1 MNELFLNVF
10 GFLAIISLT
19 LFGIIIVQSILSF
32 LKAKKDMRNFLKF
45 YYQISFVTLIV
56 VFLPG
61 SFVAFDTNFYS
72 QLPDGYF
79 VKSYYEF
86 SYALYH
92 GIFKSQILTLL
103 FGLFLASLLFF
114 AIKDPSKKIN
124 ERQKSEAYDNEKAE
138 FLAKKKINFI
148 VSTLPTFLWLFAIY
162 GMYVISPLIHSE
174 LDKSRVEKETG
185 HEPAVIINSI
195 SIKDLNNIVDNFAK
209 KNGAKAIIFRPGV
222 KIIIDEE

>member
-1 MNELFLNVF
+1 MNELFLSIF

-19 LFGIIIVQSILSF
+19 LFGIIIVLSILNF

-61 SFVAFDTNFYS
+61 SFVAFATNFYN

-92 GIFKSQILTLL
+92 GILKSKILTILML
-103 FGLFLASLLFF
+103 IFLASLLFF
-114 AIKDPSKKIN
+114 TIKEPSKEI
-124 ERQKSEAYDNEKAE
+124 ED
-138 FLAKKKINFI
+138 
-148 VSTLPTFLWLFAIY
+148 
-162 GMYVISPLIHSE
+162 
-174 LDKSRVEKETG
+174 
-185 HEPAVIINSI
+185 
-195 SIKDLNNIVDNFAK
+195 IKWVL
-209 KNGAKAIIFRPGV
+209 
-222 KIIIDEE
+222 

>member
-10 GFLAIISLT
+10 GFLAIISLV
-19 LFGIIIVQSILSF
+19 LFGIIIVLSILSF
-32 LKAKKDMRNFLKF
+32 LKAKKDIENFLRF

-61 SFVAFDTNFYS
+61 SFVAFDTNFYN

-92 GIFKSQILTLL
+92 SIFKSQILTLL

-114 AIKDPSKKIN
+114 TIKQPN
-124 ERQKSEAYDNEKAE
+124 
-138 FLAKKKINFI
+138 
-148 VSTLPTFLWLFAIY
+148 
-162 GMYVISPLIHSE
+162 
-174 LDKSRVEKETG
+174 KE
-185 HEPAVIINSI
+185 
-195 SIKDLNNIVDNFAK
+195 IKEIK
-209 KNGAKAIIFRPGV
+209 
-222 KIIIDEE
+222 

>member
-10 GFLAIISLT
+10 GFFAIMSLALYGLAIIQ
-19 LFGIIIVQSILSF
+19 IILWF
-32 LKAKKDMRNFLKF
+32 LKGKKDKENFLRV
-45 YYQISFVTLIV
+45 YYQISFATLIV

-61 SFVAFDTNFYS
+61 SFVAFDTNFYN

-114 AIKDPSKKIN
+114 VIKEPGKKIN

-148 VSTLPTFLWLFAIY
+148 VSTLPIFLWLFAIY
-162 GMYVISPLIHSE
+162 GMYIISPLIHFQ
-174 LDKSRVEKETG
+174 LDKSRIEKATG
-185 HEPAVIINSI
+185 QEPAVIVNSI
-195 SIKDLNNIVDNFAK
+195 SIKDLNDVVENFAK
-209 KNGAKAIIFRPGV
+209 KNGVKTIVFKPGV
-222 KIIIDEE
+222 KIMIDEE

>member
-1 MNELFLNVF
+1 MNELFLSIF

-45 YYQISFVTLIV
+45 YYQISFVILIV
-56 VFLPG
+56 VCLPG
-61 SFVAFDTNFYS
+61 SFVAFDTNFYN
-72 QLPDGYF
+72 QLPEGFF

-92 GIFKSQILTLL
+92 GIFKSQISTLL
-103 FGLFLASLLFF
+103 FCLFLASLLFST
-114 AIKDPSKKIN
+114 AKGSSKKIN

-162 GMYVISPLIHSE
+162 GMYVISPLIHFQ

-185 HEPAVIINSI
+185 QEPAVIVSSM
-195 SIKDLNNIVDNFAK
+195 SIKDLNDVENFAK
-209 KNGAKAIIFRPGV
+209 KNGLKTIVFKPGV
-222 KIIIDEE
+222 KIMIDEE

>member
-1 MNELFLNVF
+1 MNELFLSIF

-19 LFGIIIVQSILSF
+19 LFGIIIVLSILNF

-61 SFVAFDTNFYS
+61 SFVAFDTNFYN

-92 GIFKSQILTLL
+92 GILKSKILTILML
-103 FGLFLASLLFF
+103 IFLASLLFF
-114 AIKDPSKKIN
+114 TIKEPSKEI
-124 ERQKSEAYDNEKAE
+124 ED
-138 FLAKKKINFI
+138 
-148 VSTLPTFLWLFAIY
+148 
-162 GMYVISPLIHSE
+162 
-174 LDKSRVEKETG
+174 
-185 HEPAVIINSI
+185 
-195 SIKDLNNIVDNFAK
+195 IKWVL
-209 KNGAKAIIFRPGV
+209 
-222 KIIIDEE
+222 

>member
-1 MNELFLNVF
+1 MNELFLSIF

-19 LFGIIIVQSILSF
+19 LFGIIIVLSILNF

-61 SFVAFDTNFYS
+61 SFVAFDTNFYN

-92 GIFKSQILTLL
+92 GILKSQISTLL

-114 AIKDPSKKIN
+114 TIKQPNKEIKD
-124 ERQKSEAYDNEKAE
+124 
-138 FLAKKKINFI
+138 
-148 VSTLPTFLWLFAIY
+148 
-162 GMYVISPLIHSE
+162 
-174 LDKSRVEKETG
+174 
-185 HEPAVIINSI
+185 
-195 SIKDLNNIVDNFAK
+195 IK
-209 KNGAKAIIFRPGV
+209 
-222 KIIIDEE
+222 

>member
-1 MNELFLNVF
+1 MNELFLSIF

-19 LFGIIIVQSILSF
+19 LFGIIIILSILNF

-61 SFVAFDTNFYS
+61 SFVAFDTNFYN

-92 GIFKSQILTLL
+92 GILKSKILTILML
-103 FGLFLASLLFF
+103 IFLASLLFF
-114 AIKDPSKKIN
+114 TIKEPSKEI
-124 ERQKSEAYDNEKAE
+124 ED
-138 FLAKKKINFI
+138 
-148 VSTLPTFLWLFAIY
+148 
-162 GMYVISPLIHSE
+162 
-174 LDKSRVEKETG
+174 
-185 HEPAVIINSI
+185 
-195 SIKDLNNIVDNFAK
+195 IK
-209 KNGAKAIIFRPGV
+209 
-222 KIIIDEE
+222 